1 MEQLFSWLLIG
12 MTAGFV
18 SYWIV
23 SYLFLRLGSVLNVG
37 VGVIEFFRI
46 WLKPLFLVNFLWFLI
61 IEIVFS
67 LIYWTIFLLKSTIAF
82 FIPIFKMMNNFHPK
96 EGSFFWWLVI
106 SILIYI
112 VVMTPYFFLQF
123 KLSFHFKRTIF
134 TKLATSF
141 NAQKTKFHGQSSG
154 LKINQNLFTQLAAND
169 APVNQWVKNSL
180 EDFSTIPGSENRR
193 FSIKMTST
201 DHMSW
206 ELKNKKSSF
215 FEAVI
220 QFTGESKYIDEDGKT
235 SYKTSLEKELFD
247 GIVIFI
253 EDVLDNPWSPTIFEI
268 EQNIFEKKSKI
279 REIHKQGLLIS
290 LYNDIVFKTMATDST
305 ATYRNSQL
313 TQYAAPEKLDIK
325 TDSIIQYIMC
335 EHKSMYLFVHTDLE
349 NSSFDLNMNI
359 RVKESMELF
368 KQDLTLVHSAIGEI
382 EPIVKMLNEKNI
394 EKKNSI

>member
-1 MEQLFSWLLIG
+1 
-12 MTAGFV
+12 
-18 SYWIV
+18 
-23 SYLFLRLGSVLNVG
+23 
-37 VGVIEFFRI
+37 
-46 WLKPLFLVNFLWFLI
+46 
-61 IEIVFS
+61 
-67 LIYWTIFLLKSTIAF
+67 
-82 FIPIFKMMNNFHPK
+82 
-96 EGSFFWWLVI
+96 
-106 SILIYI
+106 
-112 VVMTPYFFLQF
+112 
-123 KLSFHFKRTIF
+123 
-134 TKLATSF
+134 
-141 NAQKTKFHGQSSG
+141 
-154 LKINQNLFTQLAAND
+154 
-169 APVNQWVKNSL
+169 
-180 EDFSTIPGSENRR
+180 
-193 FSIKMTST
+193 
-201 DHMSW
+201 MSW

-290 LYNDIVFKTMATDST
+290 LYNDIIFKTMATDST

-394 EKKNSI
+394 EKK